1 VRFVLFFTLGLS
13 LWAVQSLP
21 PLEAKLY
28 AYIQQNQISKH
39 PIKRYLGT
47 WPSYPMYDGARKEIP
62 ESNAFMTLQTLIL
75 LHEVNQD
82 YKLPA
87 IEKLFASANRQMI
100 NYIEDGKKTGEPKGT
115 IAFWPLLQDDEGN
128 WIRSFDTKWYNSS
141 MRILNV
147 GNDFDTSSQAF
158 VWFYLRD
165 KERTFLDDFVE
176 TVSQYRDLNR
186 SLEHP
191 LNLQWKEPNSGAFMT
206 WAEDEAPHKPI
217 NRIMD
222 LVNDVD
228 CVVNLNILTALS
240 LYENNL
246 ELLPLQTQEAKE
258 ASCRLTHEIIQMN
271 KEEKCATWYT
281 RPSHFYLAYAKAYK
295 ADTFCLGADKEVILK
310 RAKKRARYL
319 LAHPGLNYFTEMAEY
334 LIILKSLKAESKR
347 GYFFKRMI
355 SALENELK
363 KGIVV
368 RKEYAYLPSKHS
380 LFGGEAFGL
389 FDFNWYGRANAT
401 ALALRALTMK

>member
-1 VRFVLFFTLGLS
+1 MRLFILVLIGLN
-13 LWAVQSLP
+13 LWAAQSLP

-28 AYIQQNQISKH
+28 AYIQKNQIAEH
-39 PIKRYLGT
+39 PIERYLGT

-75 LHEVNQD
+75 LHEVNQEYD
-82 YKLPA
+82 LPS
-87 IEKLFASANRQMI
+87 IQNLFSSANRQI
-100 NYIEDGKKTGEPKGT
+100 SNYIKDAQQTSEPKGT

-128 WIRSFDTKWYNSS
+128 WIRSFDTKWYNTS

-158 VWFYLRD
+158 VWLYLDHQD
-165 KERTFLDDFVE
+165 KTFLDGFVH
-176 TVSQYRDLNR
+176 TLSHFTDLNR
-186 SLEHP
+186 SVEHP

-206 WAEDEAPHKPI
+206 WAEEEAPAKPI

-222 LVNDVD
+222 LINDVD

-246 ELLPLQTQEAKE
+246 ATLPLPTRKAKE
-258 ASCRLTHEIIQMN
+258 ASCRLIHEIIQLN
-271 KEEKCATWYT
+271 KEDRCATWYT
-281 RPSHFYLAYAKAYK
+281 RPSHFYLAYAKAYT
-295 ADTFCLGADKEVILK
+295 ADTFCLEEDKKLILA
-310 RAKKRARYL
+310 RAKQRARYL
-319 LAHPGLNYFTEMAEY
+319 LEHPGLNYFTEMAEY
-334 LIILKSLKAESKR
+334 IIILKSLKTENER
-347 GYFFKRMI
+347 GYFLRRLI
-355 SALENELK
+355 ASLENELK
-363 KGIVV
+363 KGIVQ
-368 RKEYAYLPSKHS
+368 REEYAYLPSKHS

-389 FDFNWYGRANAT
+389 FNFNWYGRANAT

>member
-1 VRFVLFFTLGLS
+1 MKFIFLFTLGLS
-13 LWAVQSLP
+13 LWADQALTD
-21 PLEAKLY
+21 LEAKLY
-28 AYIQQNQISKH
+28 AYIQTNQIEKH

-75 LHEVNQD
+75 LYEVNQD
-82 YKLPA
+82 YELPF
-87 IEKLFASANRQMI
+87 IEQVFSSANRQI
-100 NYIEDGKKTGEPKGT
+100 NNYIADARKTGEPKGT

-128 WIRSFDTKWYNSS
+128 WIRSFDTKWYNTS

-158 VWFYLRD
+158 VWLYLRK
-165 KERTFLDDFVE
+165 KERPFLDDFVQ
-176 TVSQYRDLNR
+176 TVSRYRDLNR

-191 LNLQWKEPNSGAFMT
+191 LNLQWKEPDSGAFMT

-246 ELLPLQTQEAKE
+246 DALPSETRDAKE
-258 ASCRLTHEIIQMN
+258 ASCRLIHEIIKMN

-295 ADTFCLGADKEVILK
+295 ADTFCLEEDKETVLK
-310 RAKKRARYL
+310 RAKKRVRYL

-334 LIILKSLKAESKR
+334 IIILKSLKPHNQR
-347 GYFFKRMI
+347 GYFFRRMI
-355 SALENELK
+355 TALERELK
-363 KGIVV
+363 KGIVE
-368 RKEYAYLPSKHS
+368 RNEYAYLPSKHS

-389 FDFNWYGRANAT
+389 FNFNWYGRANAT